1 MLTETPVSCMP
12 KDNHK
17 PLLFKTAG
25 KHIRKKKKKMK
36 AQLWNPLPQIK
47 LQQKENSEQNVSTG
61 SV

>member
-47 LQQKENSEQNVSTG
+47 LQKKRTLSRM
-61 SV
+61 